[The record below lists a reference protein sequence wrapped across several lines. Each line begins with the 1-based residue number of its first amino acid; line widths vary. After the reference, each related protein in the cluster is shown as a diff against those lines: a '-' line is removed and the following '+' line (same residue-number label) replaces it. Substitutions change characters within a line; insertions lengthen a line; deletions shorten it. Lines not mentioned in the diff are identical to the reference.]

1 MDMELLINVYAV
13 FLHKHSSE
21 PVHGK
26 QYSVRLFDQD
36 PVTDD
41 FLGETTPDA
50 SGKVHFKIDPKQWRS
65 EDSLNETTPDFYMVV
80 MCEGQAIFKTP
91 VAIDVRMEADAHF
104 NAAEGE
110 WIDLGTFLI

>member
-1 MDMELLINVYAV
+1 MIFGWDNTRC
-13 FLHKHSSE
+13 F
-21 PVHGK
+21 
-26 QYSVRLFDQD
+26 
-36 PVTDD
+36 
-41 FLGETTPDA
+41 
-50 SGKVHFKIDPKQWRS
+50 GKVHFKIDPKQWRS

-110 WIDLGTFLI
+110 WIDPAPFWSDYTSSSAGYIVPADRALSDR